1 MRFLSLSLRT
11 FVLYSLSVKGCQF
24 CLKVVFNVLLP
35 KVDLILTN
43 EDGKYFCC
51 LIENVINEI
60 RQDQEKIEVIEKSEV
75 IDKSDDVKEK
85 ELSKQSINDKTVND
99 HLLKPSSI
107 NTEKPRFP
115 VKNMD
120 PLTNKSD
127 KIKEKEVNEQSLHDK
142 TVNDHLLQSSSINTE
157 KPRFSVK
164 NMDPLIKRF
173 PVKEGNSSKSDYKN
187 EETCES
193 TLQARLKND
202 QKSLKA
208 LELKM
213 NKLRME
219 AAKPEETKPKTNF
232 CFREDRPWH

>member
-1 MRFLSLSLRT
+1 
-11 FVLYSLSVKGCQF
+11 
-24 CLKVVFNVLLP
+24 VVFNVLLP

-60 RQDQEKIEVIEKSEV
+60 RQDQEKIEDIKKSEV
-75 IDKSDDVKEK
+75 IDKSDEVTEK
-85 ELSKQSINDKTVND
+85 EVSEQSINDETVND
-99 HLLKPSSI
+99 HLLQSSSI

-127 KIKEKEVNEQSLHDK
+127 KIKEKEVSKQSINDK
-142 TVNDHLLQSSSINTE
+142 TVNDHLLQSNPINTE
-157 KPRFSVK
+157 NPRFPVK

-173 PVKEGNSSKSDYKN
+173 PVKEGTSSKSDYNN

-193 TLQARLKND
+193 TLLARLKND

-213 NKLRME
+213 NKLRMKM
-219 AAKPEETKPKTNF
+219 AKTEETKPKTNF